1 MTWIDSRVGL
11 HQGLSAGLIVSLS
24 LLSGCVSEKPA
35 STVQSPPFVFRS
47 LKLEQKTKQ
56 GLMDWSL
63 NSPEA
68 RYELNRRLVRAR
80 QPVGV
85 LYRKGKP
92 SFRVQSDLA
101 LVVNDGEQILLE
113 GDVKLQQLNG
123 SKLLIQ
129 GDRLR
134 WRPQQGIL
142 LIEQRPRATD
152 KDSRISASEAQLLQT
167 TNDLTLR
174 GVVQLERWSKPM
186 DTTNPD
192 TTLRTGRAEWNLDSG
207 LLNAKGPVLAQR
219 RDQEGTVLEQL
230 QGQSVQ
236 GNTRVGDLVVMAPVT
251 VRMPRQKG
259 ILKAQDTTWNFRTQ
273 IVRTEL
279 PFEAE
284 LDRTR
289 IFGKAFQAEL
299 NKTTVL
305 IQGDC
310 RIQQPGESL
319 DATTCRWNWGTEEV
333 LAEGN
338 VLLKRDANEQIT
350 RASKL
355 MGRVGEQGRITF
367 TAPGGKVESQVR
379 FPSDQPADPNQSSR
393 KSAPVEF

>member
-1 MTWIDSRVGL
+1 MF
-11 HQGLSAGLIVSLS
+11 LSHSSDHCRGGCLVA
-24 LLSGCVSEKPA
+24 LLLLTGCVSEQPA
-35 STVQSPPFVFRS
+35 ATVQSPPFVFRS
-47 LKLEQKTKQ
+47 LKLEQKSRK
-56 GLMDWSL
+56 GMMDWSL

-68 RYELNRRLVRAR
+68 RYELNRRLVRAV

-92 SFRVQSDLA
+92 SFKVQSDLA

-134 WRPQQGIL
+134 WRPQEGVL
-142 LIEQRPRATD
+142 LIEQRPRAVD
-152 KDSRISASEAQLLQT
+152 QDSRISSSKAQLLQT
-167 TNDLTLR
+167 TNDLTLK
-174 GVVQLERWSKPM
+174 GVVQLERWTESSDPSK
-186 DTTNPD
+186 PD
-192 TTLRTGRAEWNLDSG
+192 TTLRTGEAQWNLDSG
-207 LLNAKGPVLAQR
+207 VLNAEGPVLAQR
-219 RDQEGTVLEQL
+219 RNLEGTVLQQL
-230 QGQSVQ
+230 QGRSLQ
-236 GNTRVGDLVVMAPVT
+236 GNTRAGDLKVTAPVV
-251 VRMPRQKG
+251 VRMPPQKG
-259 ILKAQDTTWNFRTQ
+259 VLKAQDIMWNFRSQ
-273 IVRTEL
+273 IVRTEQ

-289 IFGKAFQAEL
+289 IFGSAFQAEL
-299 NKTTVL
+299 KNTTVL
-305 IQGDC
+305 IQDDC

-319 DATTCRWNWGTEEV
+319 DARTCTWNWGTEEV

-338 VLLKRDANEQIT
+338 VVVKRDANDQLT

-355 MGRVGEQGRITF
+355 VGRVGEKGRITF
-367 TAPGGKVESQVR
+367 TAPGGRVESQVR
-379 FPSDQPADPNQSSR
+379 FPADRPVDQTPRPR

>member
-1 MTWIDSRVGL
+1 MF
-11 HQGLSAGLIVSLS
+11 LSHSSDHCRGGCLVA
-24 LLSGCVSEKPA
+24 LLLLTGCVSEQPA
-35 STVQSPPFVFRS
+35 ATVQSPPFVFRS
-47 LKLEQKTKQ
+47 LKLEQKTRK

-68 RYELNRRLVRAR
+68 RYELNRRLVRAV

-92 SFRVQSDLA
+92 SFKVQSDLA

-134 WRPQQGIL
+134 WRPQEGVL
-142 LIEQRPRATD
+142 LIEQRPRAVD
-152 KDSRISASEAQLLQT
+152 QDSRISSSKAQLLQT
-167 TNDLTLR
+167 TNDLTLK
-174 GVVQLERWSKPM
+174 GVVQLERWTESSDPSK
-186 DTTNPD
+186 PD
-192 TTLRTGRAEWNLDSG
+192 TTLRTGEAQWNLDSG
-207 LLNAKGPVLAQR
+207 VLNAEGPVLAQR
-219 RDQEGTVLEQL
+219 RNLEGTVLQQL
-230 QGQSVQ
+230 QGRSLQ
-236 GNTRVGDLVVMAPVT
+236 GNTRAGDLKVTAPVV
-251 VRMPRQKG
+251 VRMPPQKG
-259 ILKAQDTTWNFRTQ
+259 VLKAQDIMWNFRSQ
-273 IVRTEL
+273 IVRTEQ

-289 IFGKAFQAEL
+289 IFGSAFQAEL
-299 NKTTVL
+299 KNTTVL
-305 IQGDC
+305 IQDDC

-319 DATTCRWNWGTEEV
+319 DARTCTWNWGTEEV

-338 VLLKRDANEQIT
+338 VVVKRDANDQLT

-355 MGRVGEQGRITF
+355 VGRVGEKGRITF
-367 TAPGGKVESQVR
+367 TAPGGRVESQVR
-379 FPSDQPADPNQSSR
+379 FPADRPVDQTPRPR

>member
-1 MTWIDSRVGL
+1 MTLMNAISRL
-11 HQGLSAGLIVSLS
+11 RSGLIMS
-24 LLSGCVSEKPA
+24 LLLLTGCVSEKPA
-35 STVQSPPFVFRS
+35 SMVQAPPFVFRS

-80 QPVGV
+80 QPIGV
-85 LYRKGKP
+85 LYKNGKP
-92 SFRVQSDLA
+92 SFRVRSDLA

-113 GDVKLQQLNG
+113 GDVRLQQLNG

-152 KDSRISASEAQLLQT
+152 KESRISASEAQLLQT
-167 TNDLTLR
+167 TNDLTLK
-174 GVVQLERWSKPM
+174 GVVKLERWSEDSDPSK
-186 DTTNPD
+186 PD
-192 TTLRTGRAEWNLDSG
+192 TTLRTGLAQWNLDSG

-230 QGQSVQ
+230 QGKSLQ
-236 GNTRVGDLVVMAPVT
+236 GNTRAGDLKVMAPVM
-251 VRMPRQKG
+251 VQMPRQKG
-259 ILKAQDTTWNFRTQ
+259 VLKAQDTTWNFRTQ
-273 IVRTEL
+273 IVRSEQ

-289 IFGKAFQAEL
+289 IFGNAFQAEL
-299 NKTTVL
+299 QNTTVV
-305 IQGDC
+305 IKGDC
-310 RIQQPGESL
+310 RIEQPAEAL

-338 VLLKRDANEQIT
+338 VLLRREANDQQT

-355 MGRVGEQGRITF
+355 VGQVGEKGRITF

-379 FPSDQPADPNQSSR
+379 FPSDQSVDQSPRSR

>member
-1 MTWIDSRVGL
+1 MFL
-11 HQGLSAGLIVSLS
+11 SLS
-24 LLSGCVSEKPA
+24 SDHCRGGCLVALLLLTGCVSEQPA
-35 STVQSPPFVFRS
+35 ATVQSPPFVFRS
-47 LKLEQKTKQ
+47 LKLEQKTRK

-68 RYELNRRLVRAR
+68 RYELNRRLVRAV

-92 SFRVQSDLA
+92 SFKVQSDLA

-134 WRPQQGIL
+134 WRPQEGVL
-142 LIEQRPRATD
+142 LIEQRPRAVD
-152 KDSRISASEAQLLQT
+152 QDSRISSSKAQLLQT
-167 TNDLTLR
+167 TNDLTLK
-174 GVVQLERWSKPM
+174 GVVQLERWTESSDPSK
-186 DTTNPD
+186 PD
-192 TTLRTGRAEWNLDSG
+192 TTLRTGEAQWNLDSG
-207 LLNAKGPVLAQR
+207 VLNAEGPVLAQR
-219 RDQEGTVLEQL
+219 RNLEGTVLQQL
-230 QGQSVQ
+230 QGRSLQ
-236 GNTRVGDLVVMAPVT
+236 GNTRAGDLKVTAPVV
-251 VRMPRQKG
+251 VRMPPQKG
-259 ILKAQDTTWNFRTQ
+259 VLKAQDIMWNFRSQ
-273 IVRTEL
+273 IVRTEQ

-289 IFGKAFQAEL
+289 IFGSAFQAEL
-299 NKTTVL
+299 KNTTVL
-305 IQGDC
+305 IQDDC

-319 DATTCRWNWGTEEV
+319 DARTCTWNWGTEEV

-338 VLLKRDANEQIT
+338 VVVKRDANDQLT

-355 MGRVGEQGRITF
+355 VGRVGEKGRITF
-367 TAPGGKVESQVR
+367 TAPGGRVESQVR
-379 FPSDQPADPNQSSR
+379 FPADRPVDQTPRPR

>member
-1 MTWIDSRVGL
+1 MFL
-11 HQGLSAGLIVSLS
+11 SLS
-24 LLSGCVSEKPA
+24 SDHCRGGCLVALLLLTGCVSEQPA
-35 STVQSPPFVFRS
+35 ATVQSPPFVFRS
-47 LKLEQKTKQ
+47 LKLEQKSRK
-56 GLMDWSL
+56 GMMDWSL

-68 RYELNRRLVRAR
+68 RYELNRRLVRAV

-92 SFRVQSDLA
+92 SFKVQSDLA

-134 WRPQQGIL
+134 WRPQEGVL
-142 LIEQRPRATD
+142 LIEQRPRAVD
-152 KDSRISASEAQLLQT
+152 QDSRISSSKAQLLQT
-167 TNDLTLR
+167 TNDLTLK
-174 GVVQLERWSKPM
+174 GVVQLERWTESSDPSK
-186 DTTNPD
+186 PD
-192 TTLRTGRAEWNLDSG
+192 TTLRTGEAQWNLDSG
-207 LLNAKGPVLAQR
+207 VLNAEGPVLAQR
-219 RDQEGTVLEQL
+219 RNLEGTVLQQL
-230 QGQSVQ
+230 QGRSLQ
-236 GNTRVGDLVVMAPVT
+236 GNTRAGDLKVTAPVV
-251 VRMPRQKG
+251 VRMPPQKG
-259 ILKAQDTTWNFRTQ
+259 VLKAQDIMWNFRSQ
-273 IVRTEL
+273 IVRTEQ

-289 IFGKAFQAEL
+289 IFGSAFQAEL
-299 NKTTVL
+299 KNTTVL
-305 IQGDC
+305 IQDDC

-319 DATTCRWNWGTEEV
+319 DARTCTWNWGTEEV

-338 VLLKRDANEQIT
+338 VVVKRDANDQLT

-355 MGRVGEQGRITF
+355 VGRVGEKGRITF
-367 TAPGGKVESQVR
+367 TAPGGRVESQVR
-379 FPSDQPADPNQSSR
+379 FPADRPVDQTPRPR

>member
-1 MTWIDSRVGL
+1 MF
-11 HQGLSAGLIVSLS
+11 LSHSSDHCRGGCLVA
-24 LLSGCVSEKPA
+24 LLLLTGCVSEQPA
-35 STVQSPPFVFRS
+35 ATVQSPPFVFRS
-47 LKLEQKTKQ
+47 LKLEQKTRK

-68 RYELNRRLVRAR
+68 RYELNRRLVRAV

-92 SFRVQSDLA
+92 SFKVQSDLA

-134 WRPQQGIL
+134 WRPQEGVL
-142 LIEQRPRATD
+142 LIEQRPRAVD
-152 KDSRISASEAQLLQT
+152 QDSRISSSKAQLLQT
-167 TNDLTLR
+167 TNDLTLK
-174 GVVQLERWSKPM
+174 GVVQLERWTESSDPSK
-186 DTTNPD
+186 PD
-192 TTLRTGRAEWNLDSG
+192 TTLRTGEAQWNLDSG
-207 LLNAKGPVLAQR
+207 VLNAEGPVLAQR
-219 RDQEGTVLEQL
+219 RNLEGTVLQQL
-230 QGQSVQ
+230 QGRSLQ
-236 GNTRVGDLVVMAPVT
+236 GNTRAGDLKVTAPVV
-251 VRMPRQKG
+251 VRMPPQKG
-259 ILKAQDTTWNFRTQ
+259 VLKAQDIMWNFRSQ
-273 IVRTEL
+273 IVRTEQ

-284 LDRTR
+284 LDSTR
-289 IFGKAFQAEL
+289 IFGSAFQAEL
-299 NKTTVL
+299 KNTTVL
-305 IQGDC
+305 IQDDC

-319 DATTCRWNWGTEEV
+319 DARTCTWNWGTEEV

-338 VLLKRDANEQIT
+338 VVVKRDANDQLT

-355 MGRVGEQGRITF
+355 VGRVGEKGRITF
-367 TAPGGKVESQVR
+367 TAPGGRVESQVR
-379 FPSDQPADPNQSSR
+379 FPADRPVDRTPRPR

>member
-1 MTWIDSRVGL
+1 MF
-11 HQGLSAGLIVSLS
+11 LSHSSDHCRGGCLVA
-24 LLSGCVSEKPA
+24 LLLLTGCVSEQPSA
-35 STVQSPPFVFRS
+35 TVQSPPFVFRS
-47 LKLEQKTKQ
+47 LKLEQKTRK

-68 RYELNRRLVRAR
+68 RYELNRRLVRAV

-92 SFRVQSDLA
+92 SFKVQSDLA

-113 GDVKLQQLNG
+113 GDVKLRQLNG

-134 WRPQQGIL
+134 WRPQEGVL
-142 LIEQRPRATD
+142 LIEQRPRAFD
-152 KDSRISASEAQLLQT
+152 QDSRISSSKAQLLQT
-167 TNDLTLR
+167 TNDLTLK
-174 GVVQLERWSKPM
+174 GVVQLERWTESSDPSK
-186 DTTNPD
+186 PD
-192 TTLRTGRAEWNLDSG
+192 TTLRTGEAQWNLDSG
-207 LLNAKGPVLAQR
+207 VLNAEGPVLAQR
-219 RDQEGTVLEQL
+219 RNLEGTVLQQL
-230 QGQSVQ
+230 QGRSLQ
-236 GNTRVGDLVVMAPVT
+236 GNTRAGDLKVTAPVV
-251 VRMPRQKG
+251 VRMPPQKG
-259 ILKAQDTTWNFRTQ
+259 VLKAQDIMWNFRSQ
-273 IVRTEL
+273 IVRTEQ

-289 IFGKAFQAEL
+289 IFGSAFQAEL
-299 NKTTVL
+299 KNTTVL
-305 IQGDC
+305 IQDDC

-319 DATTCRWNWGTEEV
+319 DARTCTWNWGTEEV

-338 VLLKRDANEQIT
+338 VVVKRDANDQLT

-355 MGRVGEQGRITF
+355 VGRVGEKGRITF
-367 TAPGGKVESQVR
+367 TAPGGRVESQVR
-379 FPSDQPADPNQSSR
+379 FPADRPVDRTPRPR

>member
-1 MTWIDSRVGL
+1 
-11 HQGLSAGLIVSLS
+11 
-24 LLSGCVSEKPA
+24 
-35 STVQSPPFVFRS
+35 
-47 LKLEQKTKQ
+47 
-56 GLMDWSL
+56 MDWSL

-68 RYELNRRLVRAR
+68 RYELNRRLVRAV

-92 SFRVQSDLA
+92 SFKVQSDLA

-134 WRPQQGIL
+134 WRPQEGVL
-142 LIEQRPRATD
+142 LIEQRPRAVD
-152 KDSRISASEAQLLQT
+152 QDSRISSSKAQLLQT
-167 TNDLTLR
+167 TNDLTLK
-174 GVVQLERWSKPM
+174 GVVQLERWTESSDPSK
-186 DTTNPD
+186 PD
-192 TTLRTGRAEWNLDSG
+192 TTLRTGEAQWNLDSG
-207 LLNAKGPVLAQR
+207 VLNAEGPVLAQR
-219 RDQEGTVLEQL
+219 RNLEGTVLRQL
-230 QGQSVQ
+230 QGRSLQ
-236 GNTRVGDLVVMAPVT
+236 GNTRVGDLKVTAPVV
-251 VRMPRQKG
+251 VRMPPQKG
-259 ILKAQDTTWNFRTQ
+259 VLKAQDIMWNFRSQ
-273 IVRTEL
+273 IVRTEQ

-289 IFGKAFQAEL
+289 IFGSAFQAEL
-299 NKTTVL
+299 KNTTVL
-305 IQGDC
+305 IQDDC

-319 DATTCRWNWGTEEV
+319 DARTCTWNWGTEEV

-338 VLLKRDANEQIT
+338 VVVKRDANDQLT

-355 MGRVGEQGRITF
+355 VGRVGEKGRITF
-367 TAPGGKVESQVR
+367 TAPGGRVESQVR
-379 FPSDQPADPNQSSR
+379 FPADRPVDQTPRPR

>member
-1 MTWIDSRVGL
+1 MF
-11 HQGLSAGLIVSLS
+11 LSHSSDHCRGGCLVA
-24 LLSGCVSEKPA
+24 LLLLTGCVSEQPA
-35 STVQSPPFVFRS
+35 ATVQSPPFVFRS
-47 LKLEQKTKQ
+47 LKLEQKTRK

-68 RYELNRRLVRAR
+68 RYELNRRLVRAV

-92 SFRVQSDLA
+92 SFKVQSDLA

-134 WRPQQGIL
+134 WRPQEGVL
-142 LIEQRPRATD
+142 LIEQRPRAVD
-152 KDSRISASEAQLLQT
+152 QDSRISSSKAQLLQT
-167 TNDLTLR
+167 TNDLTLK
-174 GVVQLERWSKPM
+174 GVVQLERWTESSDPSK
-186 DTTNPD
+186 PD
-192 TTLRTGRAEWNLDSG
+192 TTLRTGEAQWNLDSG
-207 LLNAKGPVLAQR
+207 VLNAEGPVLAQR
-219 RDQEGTVLEQL
+219 RNLEGTVLQQL
-230 QGQSVQ
+230 QGRSLQ
-236 GNTRVGDLVVMAPVT
+236 GNTRAGDLKVTAPVV
-251 VRMPRQKG
+251 VRMPPQKG
-259 ILKAQDTTWNFRTQ
+259 VLKAQDIMWNFRSQ
-273 IVRTEL
+273 IVRTEQ

-289 IFGKAFQAEL
+289 IFGSAFQAEL
-299 NKTTVL
+299 KNTTVL
-305 IQGDC
+305 IQDDC

-319 DATTCRWNWGTEEV
+319 DARTCTWNWGTEEV

-338 VLLKRDANEQIT
+338 VVVKRDANDQLT

-355 MGRVGEQGRITF
+355 VGRVGEKGRITF
-367 TAPGGKVESQVR
+367 TAPGGRVESQVR
-379 FPSDQPADPNQSSR
+379 FPADRPVDRTPRPR

>member
-1 MTWIDSRVGL
+1 MTLTNAIGRL
-11 HQGLSAGLIVSLS
+11 RAGLLISLI
-24 LLSGCVSEKPA
+24 LLTGCVSEKPA
-35 STVQSPPFVFRS
+35 STVQAPPFVFRS

-92 SFRVQSDLA
+92 SFRVMSDLA

-113 GDVKLQQLNG
+113 GDVRLQQLNG

-134 WRPQQGIL
+134 WRPQQGVL

-152 KDSRISASEAQLLQT
+152 KESRISASEAQLLQT
-167 TNDLTLR
+167 TNDLTLK
-174 GVVQLERWSKPM
+174 GVVKLERWSEDSDPSK
-186 DTTNPD
+186 PD
-192 TTLRTGRAEWNLDSG
+192 TTLRTGLAKWNLDSG
-207 LLNAKGPVLAQR
+207 LLNAEGPVLAQR

-230 QGQSVQ
+230 QGMSLQ
-236 GNTRVGDLVVMAPVT
+236 GNTQVGDLMVMAPVI

-259 ILKAQDTTWNFRTQ
+259 ILKAQDTIWNFRTQ
-273 IVRTEL
+273 IVRTEQ

-299 NKTTVL
+299 KDNTVV
-305 IQGDC
+305 INGDC
-310 RIQQPGESL
+310 RIEQPGEAL
-319 DATTCRWNWGTEEV
+319 DATTCSWNWGTEEV

-338 VLLKRDANEQIT
+338 VLLKRDANDQMT

-355 MGRVGEQGRITF
+355 AGQVGEKGRITF

-379 FPSDQPADPNQSSR
+379 FPSDRSEDQSPRPR
-393 KSAPVEF
+393 KSAPVVF

>member
-1 MTWIDSRVGL
+1 MF
-11 HQGLSAGLIVSLS
+11 LSHSSDHCRGGCLVA
-24 LLSGCVSEKPA
+24 LLLLTGCVSEQPA
-35 STVQSPPFVFRS
+35 ATVQSPPFVFRS
-47 LKLEQKTKQ
+47 LKLEQKTRK

-68 RYELNRRLVRAR
+68 RYELNRRLVRAV

-92 SFRVQSDLA
+92 SFKVQSDLA

-134 WRPQQGIL
+134 WRPQEGVL
-142 LIEQRPRATD
+142 LIEQRPRAVD
-152 KDSRISASEAQLLQT
+152 QDSRISSSKAQLLQT
-167 TNDLTLR
+167 TNDLTLK
-174 GVVQLERWSKPM
+174 GVVQLERWTESSDPSK
-186 DTTNPD
+186 PD
-192 TTLRTGRAEWNLDSG
+192 TTLRTGEAQWNLDSG
-207 LLNAKGPVLAQR
+207 VLNAEGPVLAQR
-219 RDQEGTVLEQL
+219 RNLEGTVLQQL
-230 QGQSVQ
+230 QGRSLQ
-236 GNTRVGDLVVMAPVT
+236 GNTRAGDLKVTAPVV
-251 VRMPRQKG
+251 VRMPPQKG
-259 ILKAQDTTWNFRTQ
+259 VLKAQDIMWNFRSQ
-273 IVRTEL
+273 IVRTEQ
-279 PFEAE
+279 PFEAK

-289 IFGKAFQAEL
+289 IFGSAFQAEL
-299 NKTTVL
+299 KNTTVL
-305 IQGDC
+305 IQNDC

-319 DATTCRWNWGTEEV
+319 DARTCTWNWGTEEV

-338 VLLKRDANEQIT
+338 VVVKRDANDQLT

-355 MGRVGEQGRITF
+355 VGRVGEKGRITF
-367 TAPGGKVESQVR
+367 TAPGGRVESQVR
-379 FPSDQPADPNQSSR
+379 FPADRPVDQTPRPR

>member
-1 MTWIDSRVGL
+1 MF
-11 HQGLSAGLIVSLS
+11 LSHSSDHCRGGCLVA
-24 LLSGCVSEKPA
+24 LLLLTGCVSEQPSA
-35 STVQSPPFVFRS
+35 TVQSPPFVFRS
-47 LKLEQKTKQ
+47 LKLEQKTRK

-68 RYELNRRLVRAR
+68 RYELNRRLVRAV

-92 SFRVQSDLA
+92 SFKVQSDLA

-134 WRPQQGIL
+134 WRPQEGVL
-142 LIEQRPRATD
+142 LIEQRPRAVD
-152 KDSRISASEAQLLQT
+152 QDSRISSSKAQLLQT
-167 TNDLTLR
+167 TNDLTLK
-174 GVVQLERWSKPM
+174 GVVQLERWTESSDPSK
-186 DTTNPD
+186 PD
-192 TTLRTGRAEWNLDSG
+192 TTLRTGEAQWNLDSG
-207 LLNAKGPVLAQR
+207 VLNAEGPVLAQR
-219 RDQEGTVLEQL
+219 RNLEGTVLQQL
-230 QGQSVQ
+230 QGRSLQ
-236 GNTRVGDLVVMAPVT
+236 GNTRAGDLKVTAPVV
-251 VRMPRQKG
+251 VRMPPQKG
-259 ILKAQDTTWNFRTQ
+259 VLKAQDIMWNFRSQ
-273 IVRTEL
+273 IVRTEQ

-289 IFGKAFQAEL
+289 IFGSAFQAEL
-299 NKTTVL
+299 KNTTVL
-305 IQGDC
+305 IQDDC

-319 DATTCRWNWGTEEV
+319 DARTCTWNWGTEKI

-338 VLLKRDANEQIT
+338 VVVKRDANDQLT

-355 MGRVGEQGRITF
+355 VGRVGEKGRITF
-367 TAPGGKVESQVR
+367 TAPGGRVESQVR
-379 FPSDQPADPNQSSR
+379 FPADRPVDRTPRPR

>member
-1 MTWIDSRVGL
+1 MTLMNAISRL
-11 HQGLSAGLIVSLS
+11 RSGLIMS
-24 LLSGCVSEKPA
+24 LLLLTGCVSEKPA
-35 STVQSPPFVFRS
+35 SMVQAPPFVFRS

-80 QPVGV
+80 QPIGV
-85 LYRKGKP
+85 LYKNGKP
-92 SFRVQSDLA
+92 SFRVRSDLA

-113 GDVKLQQLNG
+113 GDVRLQQLNG

-152 KDSRISASEAQLLQT
+152 KESRISATEAQLLQT
-167 TNDLTLR
+167 TNDLTLK
-174 GVVQLERWSKPM
+174 GLVKLERWSKDSDPS
-186 DTTNPD
+186 NPD
-192 TTLRTGRAEWNLDSG
+192 TTLRTGLAEWNLDSG
-207 LLNAKGPVLAQR
+207 VLDAEGPVLAQR
-219 RDQEGTVLEQL
+219 RDTEGTVLEQL
-230 QGQSVQ
+230 EGKTLQ
-236 GNTRVGDLVVMAPVT
+236 GNTRVGDLKVMAPVI

-259 ILKAQDTTWNFRTQ
+259 VLIAQDTTWNFRTQ
-273 IVRTEL
+273 IVRSEQ

-289 IFGKAFQAEL
+289 IFGNAFEAEL
-299 NKTTVL
+299 NDSAVVIK
-305 IQGDC
+305 GDC
-310 RIQQPGESL
+310 RIEQPGEAL

-338 VLLKRDANEQIT
+338 VLLERDANDQLT
-350 RASKL
+350 RASK
-355 MGRVGEQGRITF
+355 MRGQVGEKGRITF
-367 TAPGGKVESQVR
+367 TAPGGKVQSQVR
-379 FPSDQPADPNQSSR
+379 FPSDQSGDQSPRPR

>member
-1 MTWIDSRVGL
+1 MTLTHATGRL
-11 HQGLSAGLIVSLS
+11 RAGLLITLV
-24 LLSGCVSEKPA
+24 LLTGCVSEKPA
-35 STVQSPPFVFRS
+35 STVQAPPFVFRS

-113 GDVKLQQLNG
+113 GDVRLQQLNG

-152 KDSRISASEAQLLQT
+152 QESRISASEAQLLQT
-167 TNDLTLR
+167 TNDLTLK
-174 GVVQLERWSKPM
+174 GVVKLERWSEDSDPSK
-186 DTTNPD
+186 PD
-192 TTLRTGRAEWNLDSG
+192 TTLRTGLAQWNLDSG
-207 LLNAKGPVLAQR
+207 LLNAEGPVLAQR

-230 QGQSVQ
+230 QGMSLQ
-236 GNTRVGDLVVMAPVT
+236 GNTRAGDLMVMAPVI

-273 IVRTEL
+273 IVRTEQ

-289 IFGKAFQAEL
+289 ILGKAFQADLED
-299 NKTTVL
+299 NTVV
-305 IQGDC
+305 INGDC
-310 RIQQPGESL
+310 RIEQPGEAL

-338 VLLKRDANEQIT
+338 VLLKRDANDQLT

-355 MGRVGEQGRITF
+355 AGQVGDQGRITF
-367 TAPGGKVESQVR
+367 TAPGGKVQSQVR
-379 FPSDQPADPNQSSR
+379 FPSDRSEDQSPR
-393 KSAPVEF
+393 PRTSAPVEF

>member
-1 MTWIDSRVGL
+1 MF
-11 HQGLSAGLIVSLS
+11 LSHSSDHCRGGCLVA
-24 LLSGCVSEKPA
+24 LLLLTGCVSEQPA
-35 STVQSPPFVFRS
+35 ATVQSPPFVFRS
-47 LKLEQKTKQ
+47 LKLEQKTRK

-68 RYELNRRLVRAR
+68 RYELNRRLVRAV

-92 SFRVQSDLA
+92 SFKVQSDLA

-134 WRPQQGIL
+134 WRPQEGVL
-142 LIEQRPRATD
+142 LIEQRPRAVD
-152 KDSRISASEAQLLQT
+152 QDSRISSSKAQLLQT
-167 TNDLTLR
+167 TNDLTLK
-174 GVVQLERWSKPM
+174 GVVQLERWTESSDPSK
-186 DTTNPD
+186 PD
-192 TTLRTGRAEWNLDSG
+192 TTLRTGEAQWNLDSG
-207 LLNAKGPVLAQR
+207 VLNAEGPVLAQR
-219 RDQEGTVLEQL
+219 RNLEGTVLQQL
-230 QGQSVQ
+230 QGRSLQ
-236 GNTRVGDLVVMAPVT
+236 GNTRAGDLKVTAPVV
-251 VRMPRQKG
+251 VRMPPQKG
-259 ILKAQDTTWNFRTQ
+259 VLKAQDIMWNFRSQ
-273 IVRTEL
+273 IVRTEQ
-279 PFEAE
+279 PFEAK

-289 IFGKAFQAEL
+289 IFGSAFQAEL
-299 NKTTVL
+299 KNTTVL
-305 IQGDC
+305 IQDDC

-319 DATTCRWNWGTEEV
+319 DARTCTWNWGTEEV

-338 VLLKRDANEQIT
+338 VVVKRDANDQLT

-355 MGRVGEQGRITF
+355 VGRVGEKGRITF
-367 TAPGGKVESQVR
+367 TAPGGRVESQVR
-379 FPSDQPADPNQSSR
+379 FPADRPVDQTPRPR

>member
-1 MTWIDSRVGL
+1 MTLMNATGRLRSGL
-11 HQGLSAGLIVSLS
+11 MMS
-24 LLSGCVSEKPA
+24 LLLMTGCVSEKPA
-35 STVQSPPFVFRS
+35 STVQAPPFVFRS

-80 QPVGV
+80 HPIGV
-85 LYRKGKP
+85 LYKNGKP
-92 SFRVQSDLA
+92 SFRVRSDLA

-113 GDVKLQQLNG
+113 GDVRLQQLNG
-123 SKLLIQ
+123 SNLLIQ

-152 KDSRISASEAQLLQT
+152 KESRISASEAQLLQT
-167 TNDLTLR
+167 TNDLTLK
-174 GVVQLERWSKPM
+174 GVVKLERWSEDSDPSK
-186 DTTNPD
+186 PD
-192 TTLRTGRAEWNLDSG
+192 TTLRTGLAQWNLDSG

-230 QGQSVQ
+230 QGKSLQ
-236 GNTRVGDLVVMAPVT
+236 GNTRAGDLKVMAPVM
-251 VRMPRQKG
+251 VQMPRQKG
-259 ILKAQDTTWNFRTQ
+259 VLKAQDTTWNFRTQ
-273 IVRTEL
+273 IVRSEQ

-289 IFGKAFQAEL
+289 IFGNAFQAEL
-299 NKTTVL
+299 QNTTVV
-305 IQGDC
+305 IKGDC
-310 RIQQPGESL
+310 RIEQPAEAL

-338 VLLKRDANEQIT
+338 VLLRREANDQQT

-355 MGRVGEQGRITF
+355 VGQVGEKGRITF

-379 FPSDQPADPNQSSR
+379 FPSDQSVDQSPRSR